1 MAYLGMDRPK
11 SKTDYGEYLVRKLI
25 KGDHELAGLILHP
38 CDPLMDLAKE
48 HSVPCIPV
56 PFELLQPVPLIRKS
70 LSENERF
77 ISFYQ
82 TWLSHI
88 RSFGADLGVS
98 IWSAWV
104 PPDLFSMPKHGF
116 INYHPAPLPKMR
128 GMEPDTFA
136 ILDGLDEI
144 YGTVHK
150 VNASFDCGDIVR
162 WTKKISIHSYD
173 TPVSVLDRLYRE
185 GVRSVLDAV
194 DSFADG
200 SVKTIPQKA
209 GEGSVATRAMA
220 REASFIDWDEDT
232 TTMLDRKLRAFC
244 GQDIGIRL
252 KARFKNEI
260 RDVVD
265 LEVYKGEFPGRP
277 GQMIGC
283 YRGRGAFHGAP
294 VVRVPDGAAVILFG
308 RIIEPLEF
316 SSMFYCE
323 SPQEKLIAP
332 GFRRR
337 QTSLNTLMRSVAVK
351 KRAQENLL
359 HSLLSLPEFPASR

>member
-11 SKTDYGEYLVRKLI
+11 SKTDYGEYLVKKLI

-38 CDPLMDLAKE
+38 CDPLMDTAKE
-48 HSVPCIPV
+48 YSVPCIPV
-56 PFELLQPVPLIRKS
+56 PFELLQPVPLIKKS
-70 LSENERF
+70 LAENERF
-77 ISFYQ
+77 ISFYE

-88 RSFGADLGVS
+88 RSFEADLGVS

-162 WTKKISIHSYD
+162 WTKKIPIHSYD

-185 GVRSVLDAV
+185 GVRSVLKAV
-194 DSFADG
+194 DSFAEG
-200 SVKTIPQKA
+200 PVATIPQKA
-209 GEGSVATRAMA
+209 EEGSVATRAMA
-220 REASFIDWDEDT
+220 REASFIDWIEDST
-232 TTMLDRKLRAFC
+232 TVLDRKLRAFC

-265 LEVYKGEFPGRP
+265 LEMHKGDFLGRP

-294 VVRVPDGAAVILFG
+294 VIRVRDGAAVVRFG
-308 RIIEPLEF
+308 RVIEPLDY
-316 SSMFYCE
+316 SSVFYCE

-337 QTSLNTLMRSVAVK
+337 RTNWNALMRSVAVK
-351 KRAQENLL
+351 KNAQETFLRG
-359 HSLLSLPEFPASR
+359 LLSFTEGLLNP